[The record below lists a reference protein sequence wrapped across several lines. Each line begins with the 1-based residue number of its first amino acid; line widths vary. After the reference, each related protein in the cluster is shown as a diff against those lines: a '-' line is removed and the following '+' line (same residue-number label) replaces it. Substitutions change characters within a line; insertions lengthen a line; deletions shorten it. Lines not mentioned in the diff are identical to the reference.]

1 MFNFYSISSSSS
13 GNCLLVQSENTNILI
28 DIGVSVKKIKN
39 ELNKLSL
46 DLNDI
51 SGILITHE
59 HSDHCKSISS
69 ICKKHP
75 EIPLYLNKPTF
86 EALKNI
92 YEISSDNVNYIMP
105 NISFDINDL
114 SITPFE
120 IPHDAV
126 LPCGY
131 TIQKGNS
138 KMSIATDMGLV
149 TDEIIDSLSNN
160 SFVFI
165 ESNYETEM
173 LNTCRYPYYIKRR
186 ISSNTGHLSN
196 VQCSEMISKLVSR
209 NTNRFMLGHLSN
221 ENNSPELALQTVQST
236 LLCNN
241 ISLDNIQ
248 ISIASKDTLSNIVEI
263 EQTTIL
269 K

>member
-13 GNCLLVQSENTNILI
+13 GNCLLVQSDNTNILI
-28 DIGVSVKKIKN
+28 DIGVSVKKIKS
-39 ELNKLSL
+39 ELEKLSL
-46 DLNDI
+46 SLDDI

-69 ICKKHP
+69 ICKKHSG
-75 EIPLYLNKPTF
+75 IPIYLNKPTF
-86 EALKNI
+86 EALQNI
-92 YEISSDNVNYIMP
+92 YGINIDNIHYINP
-105 NISFDINDL
+105 NVTFDINDL
-114 SITPFE
+114 SITPFK

-131 TIQKGNS
+131 TISKGEH

-149 TDEIIDSLSNN
+149 TDEVIESLSNN

-186 ISSNTGHLSN
+186 ISSNMGHLSN
-196 VQCSEMISKLVSR
+196 VQCSEMISTLISK
-209 NTNRFMLGHLSN
+209 NTTRFMLGHLSN
-221 ENNSPELALQTVQST
+221 ENNSPDLALKTVEST

-248 ISIASKDTLSNIVEI
+248 ISVASKDTLSNIVEI
-263 EQTTIL
+263 EKVNIF